1 MSTAKTST
9 TLGTAILAGML
20 LLGCTPAEE
29 VKTADWYLANIP
41 EMKKMVTKCKNNPGE
56 LATTPNCI
64 NAMAANEK
72 KLSLDFAEGARAPRI
87 KFKY

>member
-1 MSTAKTST
+1 MFTAKTSA
-9 TLGTAILAGML
+9 TLGTAILAAML

-64 NAMAANEK
+64 NAMAASEK
-72 KLSLDFAEGARAPRI
+72 KSSQDFVKGMTAPRI
-87 KFKY
+87 KYE